1 MKVGYIGLGKLGLS
15 CAEVLA
21 EAHEVIG
28 YDIVDRKSDKIKIT
42 TNIEDCFKD
51 TKIIFIA
58 VQTPHAQDYDGS
70 VPVTHLPPM
79 NFDYSH
85 VIEVLKL
92 CQKFCSSDQIVSLI
106 STVLPG
112 TIRRE
117 FKNYITNYKFVYNP
131 YLIAMGTEAY
141 DMVNPEMLIIGT
153 EDGDNTP
160 EARFLADFYTN
171 IIQNDAGRLVGS
183 WEEAESYKIF
193 YNTMLSARLSL
204 VNMIQDV
211 AVKLGHM
218 DVDKVTNAIVDSKY
232 KIKDG
237 YYKSGMGDGG
247 GCHPRDNIAMSW
259 LAKDLDL
266 GYDIFHTIAFSR
278 EIQSKNMAKVI
289 AKICKE
295 QDLPCV
301 INGKAYKPLV
311 PYTIGS
317 PSVLLGHY
325 LKEEGIQ
332 VYYADTFTGDNPNLE
347 LGENCR
353 AVCVMAHDPRSV
365 YLNQANAPKSSLYF
379 TLAKGSTIIDPW
391 RSYRNKDYTIV
402 TYGKSHK

>member
-1 MKVGYIGLGKLGLS
+1 
-15 CAEVLA
+15 
-21 EAHEVIG
+21 
-28 YDIVDRKSDKIKIT
+28 
-42 TNIEDCFKD
+42 
-51 TKIIFIA
+51 
-58 VQTPHAQDYDGS
+58 
-70 VPVTHLPPM
+70 
-79 NFDYSH
+79 
-85 VIEVLKL
+85 
-92 CQKFCSSDQIVSLI
+92 
-106 STVLPG
+106 
-112 TIRRE
+112 
-117 FKNYITNYKFVYNP
+117 
-131 YLIAMGTEAY
+131 
-141 DMVNPEMLIIGT
+141 
-153 EDGDNTP
+153 
-160 EARFLADFYTN
+160 
-171 IIQNDAGRLVGS
+171 
-183 WEEAESYKIF
+183 
-193 YNTMLSARLSL
+193 
-204 VNMIQDV
+204 
-211 AVKLGHM
+211 
-218 DVDKVTNAIVDSKY
+218 
-232 KIKDG
+232 
-237 YYKSGMGDGG
+237 MGDGG

>member
-1 MKVGYIGLGKLGLS
+1 
-15 CAEVLA
+15 
-21 EAHEVIG
+21 
-28 YDIVDRKSDKIKIT
+28 
-42 TNIEDCFKD
+42 
-51 TKIIFIA
+51 
-58 VQTPHAQDYDGS
+58 
-70 VPVTHLPPM
+70 
-79 NFDYSH
+79 
-85 VIEVLKL
+85 
-92 CQKFCSSDQIVSLI
+92 
-106 STVLPG
+106 
-112 TIRRE
+112 
-117 FKNYITNYKFVYNP
+117 
-131 YLIAMGTEAY
+131 MGTEAY

-160 EARFLADFYTN
+160 EARFVADFYTS

-183 WEEAESYKIF
+183 WEEAECYKIF

-259 LAKDLDL
+259 LANDLEL

-278 EIQSKNMAKVI
+278 EIQSKNMAKFI

-295 QDLPCV
+295 QNLPCV

-317 PSVLLGHY
+317 PSVLLAHY
-325 LKEEGIQ
+325 LNEEGIR
-332 VYYADTFTGDNPNLE
+332 VYYADPITKDDPNAE
-347 LGENCR
+347 LGDDCR

-365 YLNQANAPKSSLYF
+365 YKNQSNAPKSSLYF
-379 TLAKGSTIIDPW
+379 TLAKGSTIVDPW
-391 RSYRNKDYTIV
+391 RSYRNKDYKV
-402 TYGKSHK
+402 VAYGKSHK